1 MRHRPELVRQP
12 PDSPKSKYAAKVI
25 YCNKVVIGRLTNGN
39 IKERR
44 SPVFL
49 KLAPLHVGACGSD
62 CCSITPPAVTPL
74 LEPAS
79 NRNEEAIRHSLKSR
93 FRVFFRRAAAV
104 YQGRP

>member
-1 MRHRPELVRQP
+1 MRQRPELVRQP

-49 KLAPLHVGACGSD
+49 KTGPLAYRCMRQRLLLNHSAGCNAITGA
-62 CCSITPPAVTPL
+62 
-74 LEPAS
+74 
-79 NRNEEAIRHSLKSR
+79 
-93 FRVFFRRAAAV
+93 RVE
-104 YQGRP
+104 QK